1 MSKKGKEEGNAKSYF
16 IFFMT
21 DGCDT
26 CNNESAIISA
36 KVKICFKIGRLSFF
50 FWGGGSSEKLTAR
63 CLGCSLR
70 WKTQRKSFMKVES
83 KTFVS

>member
-1 MSKKGKEEGNAKSYF
+1 MTLDKLMSKKGKEEGNAKSYF

-36 KVKICFKIGRLSFF
+36 KVKISFKISRLSVFF
-50 FWGGGSSEKLTAR
+50 GGEG
-63 CLGCSLR
+63 G
-70 WKTQRKSFMKVES
+70 
-83 KTFVS
+83 FVKEVNG